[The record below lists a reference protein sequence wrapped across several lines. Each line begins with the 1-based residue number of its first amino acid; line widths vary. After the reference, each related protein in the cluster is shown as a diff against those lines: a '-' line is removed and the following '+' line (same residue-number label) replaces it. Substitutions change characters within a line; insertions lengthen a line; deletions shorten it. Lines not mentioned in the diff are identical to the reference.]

1 MTYPLHLK
9 KEDIINLGSYYTH
22 KEYIEI
28 VWNFIKPY
36 INKDTVILDPA
47 CGYGDFLYKQT
58 IAKKIGNDIDKTA
71 INIAKTKFNDVEF
84 YNLNAL
90 VSSNRRRF
98 NILNNNTLIIIGNPP
113 YNDITSQAKKEIK
126 KIEFEIDE
134 DLKTRDIGISFL
146 RMFNKLKADIISVL
160 HPLSYLVKKANF
172 NLLKDFKKNYKLI
185 DGIIISSKVF
195 NFTSK
200 NSEFPII
207 IALYKKDD
215 KGMDFEYI
223 KQFKFKTINKKEF
236 SLNDFDYIGNYINK
250 YPKKNIQIK
259 KDDILFYTLRDINA
273 LKRNRTFIDKPIN
286 NAVKVDLGKLDYY
299 VYVDVFKDFIDFVP
313 FYLRNLDIIFNKELF
328 EEYKS
333 YFISYSLKKNKN
345 LKRRYDNFKYIDN
358 EEHKIKEYM
367 KKMLKG
373 HYNEDL

>member
-113 YNDITSQAKKEIK
+113 YNDVTSQAKKEIK

-146 RMFNKLKADIISVL
+146 RMFNKLKADIISIL

-273 LKRNRTFIDKPIN
+273 LKRNKTFIDKPIN
-286 NAVKVDLGKLDYY
+286 NAVKVDLEKLDYY